1 MKMKKIYWLRRIAL
15 LIGAFGLGAM
25 STGNISTW
33 IKIVL
38 VMSVGGYLLLMA
50 EFDYEQ
56 QKKPTSAATE
66 VSK

>member
-1 MKMKKIYWLRRIAL
+1 MKMKKIYWLRRMAL

-25 STGNISTW
+25 STGNLSTW

-38 VMSVGGYLLLMA
+38 VMSVGGYLLLMT